1 MDQQTLDTLR
11 EIHTQLQLD
20 EEGPY
25 DDAEWTSQNQQE
37 QGIFI
42 ELNQMYEKVLGFA
55 GKMINKFKKEKSK
68 SQDKPEEQPTER
80 EGDEMVQQLIDA
92 WNMYS
97 RGSDQIPC
105 RDIGYVLRILGQ
117 NPTEDDIVEMVM
129 EANCEWE
136 GIMTRNDFLQVG
148 ERILRTSCNQM
159 EDVKAAF
166 RVFDYNNDGSISREE
181 LREALVNFGER
192 CTEEEF
198 AIMFTQADKNKNG
211 RIDFDE
217 FVDMMLPGQGAQAAQ
232 EAEAAAAAAAA
243 ATEPSS
249 SK

>member
-20 EEGPY
+20 EEAPY
-25 DDAEWTSQNQQE
+25 DDEGETDWSQQNQE
-37 QGIFI
+37 AGILI
-42 ELNQMYEKVLGFA
+42 ELNSMYEKVMGFA
-55 GKMINKFKKEKSK
+55 GKMINKLKKDKGKSK
-68 SQDKPEEQPTER
+68 AEEEQPAER
-80 EGDEMVQQLIDA
+80 EGDEMIQQLIDA
-92 WNMYS
+92 WNMYT
-97 RGSDQIPC
+97 RGADQIPC

-129 EANCEWE
+129 EANCDWE

-198 AIMFTQADKNKNG
+198 SVMFLQADKNKNG

-217 FVDMMLPGQGAQAAQ
+217 FVDMMLPGRAAPPPPGTEQMNQ
-232 EAEAAAAAAAA
+232 E
-243 ATEPSS
+243 TMNDPTDTTI
-249 SK
+249 